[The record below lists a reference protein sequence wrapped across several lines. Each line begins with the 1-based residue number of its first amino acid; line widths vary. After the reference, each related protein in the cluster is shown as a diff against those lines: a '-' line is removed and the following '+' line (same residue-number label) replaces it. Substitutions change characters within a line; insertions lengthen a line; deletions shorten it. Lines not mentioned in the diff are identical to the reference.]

1 MRKLWTAVVAAI
13 VISVAVAGIAIAE
26 NTYEVPK
33 SLIGANP
40 GVKGSVKDP
49 VPAELRFGFTVED
62 TENLR
67 PQVVE
72 EYRIAAEGLQS
83 FPDARPT
90 CPFNK
95 AGDPLIGDPRDLSR
109 ACRKAIVGKGTI
121 HNEFGAP
128 TDRSQKATCDVKI
141 TLMNVSSGDPRFPTT
156 IPQIRK
162 RGGLA
167 IRIDQYVTEEG
178 VDDGSRCPPTD
189 IHGAIAAPFYD
200 VKIEGIST
208 AELRF
213 GVPTTLT
220 HPSTL
225 DNSVREVA
233 STVNKLKGKAKVRGK
248 ERTVGFYSLVGR
260 KGKTRTTRVT
270 FIDESG
276 VKKTATQKK

>member
-1 MRKLWTAVVAAI
+1 MRKLWTALVGAI
-13 VISVAVAGIAIAE
+13 VMSVAVAGIAIAE

-40 GVKGSVKDP
+40 GVKGSIEEP
-49 VPAELRFGFTVED
+49 VPAKLRFGFTVQD

-67 PQVVE
+67 PRVVE
-72 EYRIAAEGLQS
+72 EYRIAAEGLRS

-90 CPFNK
+90 CPFAK

-109 ACRKAIVGKGTI
+109 PCRKAIVGKGTI

-128 TDRSQKATCDVKI
+128 TDRSQKVTCDVKI

-156 IPQIRK
+156 IPRIRHH
-162 RGGLA
+162 GGLA
-167 IRIDQYVTEEG
+167 IRIDQYVTDEG
-178 VDDGSRCPPTD
+178 FDDGSRCPPSD

-200 VKIEGIST
+200 VKIEGISSS
-208 AELRF
+208 ELRF
-213 GVPTTLT
+213 EVPTTLT

-233 STVNKLKGKAKVRGK
+233 STVNKVKGKVRVKGEK
-248 ERTVGFYSLVGR
+248 RTVGYYSLVGR
-260 KGKTRTTRVT
+260 KGKKRTTRVT

-276 VKKTATQKK
+276 EKKTATQQK